1 MINLDMDMH
10 KSNILIFSAAVL
22 IAPSLLVSCSTKY
35 GSKLE
40 ASRASASWAE
50 GGKKV
55 LLWYDVDAG
64 RKERTST
71 KFCIDEEETSQFVC
85 VEVQTDKKEMSYKKW
100 PTLERK
106 YTYFRY

>member
-1 MINLDMDMH
+1 MD
-10 KSNILIFSAAVL
+10 KDNRNVLIFWAAVV

-40 ASRASASWAE
+40 ASRAAAAWRE

-64 RKERTST
+64 RKERNSI

-100 PTLERK
+100 STLERK